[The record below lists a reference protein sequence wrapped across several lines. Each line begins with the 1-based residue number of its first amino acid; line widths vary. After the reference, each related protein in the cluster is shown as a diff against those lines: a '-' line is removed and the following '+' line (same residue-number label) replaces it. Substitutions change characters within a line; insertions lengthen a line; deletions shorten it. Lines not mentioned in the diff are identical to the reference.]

1 MKKYSID
8 DLRDIMVQLRGE
20 NGCPWDKVQT
30 HQSIKK
36 SMIEECYEAIDA
48 LDSGDDHAFANELG
62 DVLLQV
68 VFHARIAEERG
79 AFDFD
84 DVVNEICTKLIT
96 RHTHVF
102 GKDNAVSAEEALG
115 QWEKNKKKEKNL
127 DSYTAMLE
135 DVPHYLPALM
145 RSEKIQK
152 KAGSVGFDWEET
164 EPIYDKISEE
174 MTEVKEAVKNGK
186 SDEIEEEY
194 GDLLFAVV
202 NLGRHLKVTPEIAL
216 TKASDKFVNRF
227 KEMEEKAVSDGKDM
241 AELSAKELDELWEFV
256 KKDAEKAVAAVTAA
270 ITDALCAGD
279 KVQLV
284 GFGTFEV
291 RNREARTGKNPRTGE
306 AIQIAASKVPAFKA
320 GKALKDVVNN

>member
-1 MKKYSID
+1 
-8 DLRDIMVQLRGE
+8 MVQLRGE

-152 KAGSVGFDWEET
+152 KAGSVGFDWEEQNRYM
-164 EPIYDKISEE
+164 IRLRK
-174 MTEVKEAVKNGK
+174 KRRK
-186 SDEIEEEY
+186 
-194 GDLLFAVV
+194 
-202 NLGRHLKVTPEIAL
+202 LKRRL
-216 TKASDKFVNRF
+216 
-227 KEMEEKAVSDGKDM
+227 KAVMLMKS
-241 AELSAKELDELWEFV
+241 
-256 KKDAEKAVAAVTAA
+256 KKNTA
-270 ITDALCAGD
+270 ICCL
-279 KVQLV
+279 
-284 GFGTFEV
+284 
-291 RNREARTGKNPRTGE
+291 RW
-306 AIQIAASKVPAFKA
+306 
-320 GKALKDVVNN
+320 

>member
-8 DLRDIMVQLRGE
+8 DLRNIIIQLRGE

-36 SMIEECYEAIDA
+36 DMIEECYEAIDA

-68 VFHARIAEERG
+68 VFHSRLAEERG

-102 GKDNAVSAEEALG
+102 GKDVAVSAEEALG
-115 QWEKNKKKEKNL
+115 NWEKNKKKEKNL
-127 DSYTAMLE
+127 DSYTAMLK
-135 DVPHYLPALM
+135 DVPRYLPALM

-152 KAGSVGFDWEET
+152 KASSAGFDWKD
-164 EPIYDKISEE
+164 IDGVYDKINEE
-174 MTEVKEAVKNGK
+174 IDELKEAVLNENK
-186 SDEIEEEY
+186 EQIEEEY

-202 NLGRHLKVTPEIAL
+202 NLGRHLKLTPEIAL
-216 TKASDKFVNRF
+216 TKSSDKFIKRF
-227 KEMEEKAVSDGKDM
+227 EKIEKETNGRDL
-241 AELSAKELDELWEFV
+241 AEMTDNERNKLWE
-256 KKDAEKAVAAVTAA
+256 
-270 ITDALCAGD
+270 
-279 KVQLV
+279 QS
-284 GFGTFEV
+284 
-291 RNREARTGKNPRTGE
+291 KN
-306 AIQIAASKVPAFKA
+306 A
-320 GKALKDVVNN
+320 

>member
-1 MKKYSID
+1 MKKYTID
-8 DLRDIMVQLRGE
+8 DLLDIMVKLRGE

-48 LDSGDDHAFANELG
+48 LDNGDDHAFANELG

-79 AFDFD
+79 AFNFD

-102 GKDNAVSAEEALG
+102 GADKAVSAEEALG

-127 DSYTAMLE
+127 DSYTAILK

-152 KAGSVGFDWEET
+152 KAGSVGFDWQET
-164 EPIYDKISEE
+164 EPVYDKVNEE
-174 MTEVKEAVKNGK
+174 IAELKEAAKTGNA
-186 SDEIEEEY
+186 ERIEEEY
-194 GDLLFAVV
+194 GDLLFSVV

-216 TKASDKFVNRF
+216 TKASDKFIKRF
-227 KEMEEKAVSDGKDM
+227 EKMETEAVKDNLDM
-241 AELSAKELDELWEFV
+241 AQLSLEELDKLWENS
-256 KKDAEKAVAAVTAA
+256 KKH
-270 ITDALCAGD
+270 
-279 KVQLV
+279 
-284 GFGTFEV
+284 
-291 RNREARTGKNPRTGE
+291 
-306 AIQIAASKVPAFKA
+306 S
-320 GKALKDVVNN
+320 

>member
-1 MKKYSID
+1 MKKYTID
-8 DLRDIMVQLRGE
+8 DLLDIMVKLRGE

-79 AFDFD
+79 AFNFD

-102 GKDNAVSAEEALG
+102 GADKAVSAEEALG

-127 DSYTAMLE
+127 DSYTAMLK

-152 KAGSVGFDWEET
+152 KAGSVGFDWQET
-164 EPIYDKISEE
+164 EPVYDKVNEE
-174 MTEVKEAVKNGK
+174 IAELKEAAKTGNA
-186 SDEIEEEY
+186 ERIEEEY
-194 GDLLFAVV
+194 GDLLFSVV

-216 TKASDKFVNRF
+216 TKASDKFIKRF
-227 KEMEEKAVSDGKDM
+227 EKMEAEAVKDNLDM
-241 AELSAKELDELWEFV
+241 AQLSLEELDKLWENS
-256 KKDAEKAVAAVTAA
+256 KKH
-270 ITDALCAGD
+270 
-279 KVQLV
+279 
-284 GFGTFEV
+284 
-291 RNREARTGKNPRTGE
+291 
-306 AIQIAASKVPAFKA
+306 S
-320 GKALKDVVNN
+320 

>member
-1 MKKYSID
+1 MKKYTID
-8 DLRDIMVQLRGE
+8 DLLDIMVKLRGE

-68 VFHARIAEERG
+68 VFHTRIAEERG
-79 AFDFD
+79 AFNFD

-102 GKDNAVSAEEALG
+102 GADKAVSAEEALG

-127 DSYTAMLE
+127 DSYTAMLK

-152 KAGSVGFDWEET
+152 KAGSVGFDWQET
-164 EPIYDKISEE
+164 EPVYDKVNEE
-174 MTEVKEAVKNGK
+174 IAELKEAAKTGNA
-186 SDEIEEEY
+186 ERIEEEY
-194 GDLLFAVV
+194 GDLLFSIV
-202 NLGRHLKVTPEIAL
+202 NLGRHLKLTPEIAL
-216 TKASDKFVNRF
+216 TKASDKFIKRF
-227 KEMEEKAVSDGKDM
+227 EKMEAEAVKDNLDM
-241 AELSAKELDELWEFV
+241 AQLSLEELDKLWENS
-256 KKDAEKAVAAVTAA
+256 KKA
-270 ITDALCAGD
+270 
-279 KVQLV
+279 
-284 GFGTFEV
+284 
-291 RNREARTGKNPRTGE
+291 
-306 AIQIAASKVPAFKA
+306 
-320 GKALKDVVNN
+320 

>member
-96 RHTHVF
+96 RLLTF
-102 GKDNAVSAEEALG
+102 SARIMRYR
-115 QWEKNKKKEKNL
+115 QKKHL
-127 DSYTAMLE
+127 DSGRRT
-135 DVPHYLPALM
+135 
-145 RSEKIQK
+145 RKKRKILIHIRRCLRTYRTI
-152 KAGSVGFDWEET
+152 F
-164 EPIYDKISEE
+164 
-174 MTEVKEAVKNGK
+174 
-186 SDEIEEEY
+186 
-194 GDLLFAVV
+194 
-202 NLGRHLKVTPEIAL
+202 RHL
-216 TKASDKFVNRF
+216 
-227 KEMEEKAVSDGKDM
+227 
-241 AELSAKELDELWEFV
+241 
-256 KKDAEKAVAAVTAA
+256 
-270 ITDALCAGD
+270 
-279 KVQLV
+279 
-284 GFGTFEV
+284 
-291 RNREARTGKNPRTGE
+291 
-306 AIQIAASKVPAFKA
+306 
-320 GKALKDVVNN
+320 

>member
-1 MKKYSID
+1 MKKYTID
-8 DLRDIMVQLRGE
+8 DLLDIMVKLRGE

-48 LDSGDDHAFANELG
+48 LDSGNDHAFANELG

-79 AFDFD
+79 AFNFD

-102 GKDNAVSAEEALG
+102 GADKAVSAEEALG

-127 DSYTAMLE
+127 DSYTAMLK

-152 KAGSVGFDWEET
+152 KAGSVGFDWQET
-164 EPIYDKISEE
+164 EPVYDKVNEE
-174 MTEVKEAVKNGK
+174 IAELKEAAKTGNA
-186 SDEIEEEY
+186 ERIEEEY
-194 GDLLFAVV
+194 GDLLFSVV
-202 NLGRHLKVTPEIAL
+202 NLGRHLKLTPEIAL
-216 TKASDKFVNRF
+216 TKASDKFIKRF
-227 KEMEEKAVSDGKDM
+227 EKMEAEAVKDNLDM
-241 AELSAKELDELWEFV
+241 AQLSLEELDKLWENS
-256 KKDAEKAVAAVTAA
+256 KKA
-270 ITDALCAGD
+270 
-279 KVQLV
+279 
-284 GFGTFEV
+284 
-291 RNREARTGKNPRTGE
+291 
-306 AIQIAASKVPAFKA
+306 
-320 GKALKDVVNN
+320 

>member
-1 MKKYSID
+1 MKKYTID
-8 DLRDIMVQLRGE
+8 DLLDIMVKLRGE

-68 VFHARIAEERG
+68 VFHTRIAEERG
-79 AFDFD
+79 AFNFD

-102 GKDNAVSAEEALG
+102 GADKAVSAEEALG

-127 DSYTAMLE
+127 DSYTAMLK

-152 KAGSVGFDWEET
+152 KAGSVGFDWQET
-164 EPIYDKISEE
+164 EPVYDKVNEE
-174 MTEVKEAVKNGK
+174 IAELKEAAKTGNA
-186 SDEIEEEY
+186 ERIEEEY
-194 GDLLFAVV
+194 GDLLFSVV

-216 TKASDKFVNRF
+216 TKASDKFIKRF
-227 KEMEEKAVSDGKDM
+227 EKMEAEAVKDNLDM
-241 AELSAKELDELWEFV
+241 AQLSLEELDKLWENS
-256 KKDAEKAVAAVTAA
+256 KKH
-270 ITDALCAGD
+270 
-279 KVQLV
+279 
-284 GFGTFEV
+284 
-291 RNREARTGKNPRTGE
+291 
-306 AIQIAASKVPAFKA
+306 S
-320 GKALKDVVNN
+320 

>member
-135 DVPHYLPALM
+135 
-145 RSEKIQK
+145 E
-152 KAGSVGFDWEET
+152 
-164 EPIYDKISEE
+164 IYDKISEE

-256 KKDAEKAVAAVTAA
+256 KKA
-270 ITDALCAGD
+270 
-279 KVQLV
+279 
-284 GFGTFEV
+284 
-291 RNREARTGKNPRTGE
+291 
-306 AIQIAASKVPAFKA
+306 
-320 GKALKDVVNN
+320 

>member
-1 MKKYSID
+1 MLDWQPKAPYTAEQLLEILRI
-8 DLRDIMVQLRGE
+8 LRDPE

-127 DSYTAMLE
+127 DFNQ
-135 DVPHYLPALM
+135 DFFWI
-145 RSEKIQK
+145 R
-152 KAGSVGFDWEET
+152 
-164 EPIYDKISEE
+164 
-174 MTEVKEAVKNGK
+174 
-186 SDEIEEEY
+186 
-194 GDLLFAVV
+194 
-202 NLGRHLKVTPEIAL
+202 
-216 TKASDKFVNRF
+216 
-227 KEMEEKAVSDGKDM
+227 
-241 AELSAKELDELWEFV
+241 
-256 KKDAEKAVAAVTAA
+256 
-270 ITDALCAGD
+270 
-279 KVQLV
+279 
-284 GFGTFEV
+284 
-291 RNREARTGKNPRTGE
+291 
-306 AIQIAASKVPAFKA
+306 
-320 GKALKDVVNN
+320 

>member
-1 MKKYSID
+1 MKKYTID
-8 DLRDIMVQLRGE
+8 DLLDIMVKLRGE

-79 AFDFD
+79 AFNFD

-102 GKDNAVSAEEALG
+102 GADKAVSAEEALG

-127 DSYTAMLE
+127 DSYTAMLK

-152 KAGSVGFDWEET
+152 KAGSVGFDWQET
-164 EPIYDKISEE
+164 EPVYDKVNEEISEL
-174 MTEVKEAVKNGK
+174 KEAAKTGNA
-186 SDEIEEEY
+186 ERIEEEY
-194 GDLLFAVV
+194 GDLLFSVV

-216 TKASDKFVNRF
+216 TKASDKFIKRF
-227 KEMEEKAVSDGKDM
+227 EKMEAEAVKDNLDM
-241 AELSAKELDELWEFV
+241 AQLSLEELDKLWENS
-256 KKDAEKAVAAVTAA
+256 KKA
-270 ITDALCAGD
+270 
-279 KVQLV
+279 
-284 GFGTFEV
+284 
-291 RNREARTGKNPRTGE
+291 
-306 AIQIAASKVPAFKA
+306 
-320 GKALKDVVNN
+320 